1 MIPFCSNKGGGCHEM
16 FSSVSV
22 EIALAVTLVG
32 GLDGAN
38 NMCIQR
44 SSHEQHCTIII
55 ITREKT

>member
-1 MIPFCSNKGGGCHEM
+1 M